1 MSVAGISTDDDDK
14 WSPDRSRNANPAT
27 GLYNAHFL
35 ATFPAHFFRFLSFH
49 FFFARLF
56 LYFCFLMC
64 KTQPTHLSPYG
75 LFFFGLCWQIILCV
89 RVCVC
94 VWVCSWWAERVGR
107 GWGQPQSVRWQVDPL
122 SIVQRATGI
131 SFIQLGNGYADAE
144 AASSGTWKCT
154 WSTRTINHTHSP
166 AHQVR
171 RSAPRFDPLK
181 LVLVTCVPTLGAKR
195 GKELFLNE

>member
-1 MSVAGISTDDDDK
+1 MVSGPESQCESGHGTLQCPLPCHLSGALFPISL
-14 WSPDRSRNANPAT
+14 RSFISFFFFCSFIFVFLFFNVQNPT
-27 GLYNAHFL
+27 H
-35 ATFPAHFFRFLSFH
+35 TPFPLRFIFFRPLLTNHSMR
-49 FFFARLF
+49 A
-56 LYFCFLMC
+56 
-64 KTQPTHLSPYG
+64 
-75 LFFFGLCWQIILCV
+75 
-89 RVCVC
+89 CVC

-171 RSAPRFDPLK
+171 RIAPRFDPLK
-181 LVLVTCVPTLGAKR
+181 LVLVTCVPALSAKR